1 MRDAAES
8 ASAGPP
14 PKDRATPGRMQIQR
28 GCKSRRMQLRKAQLQ
43 KDANSGRMLMLK
55 GACSGRTLFRKG
67 VNPGRMLSLKI
78 RYSSIRN
85 SRKFRLFLISEH
97 ISRFRQPKCRIR
109 WFRQQAYG

>member
-1 MRDAAES
+1 MQKQENAA
-8 ASAGPP
+8 A
-14 PKDRATPGRMQIQR
+14 
-28 GCKSRRMQLRKAQLQ
+28 
-43 KDANSGRMLMLK
+43 K
-55 GACSGRTLFRKG
+55 GAATEGREFRQDADAEGSLFRKG